1 MKVLAP
7 ARMCA
12 AALVIV
18 LPLAAIAI
26 AATMPAERHGTLVI
40 VRQRTSQSSSGTGPP
55 TPPLANGFATAA
67 YQPLIASLANQYG
80 VDPALIQAIIFAE
93 SSFDRYAV
101 SSQGAQGLM
110 QLMPM
115 TAARFAVRDAFD
127 PVENIRGGIQYVRFL
142 SDLFTNQL
150 ALILAAYNAGE
161 GAVIRHQGI
170 PPYAE
175 TQAYVERVLAYYRW
189 SKSVVFPSAAQS
201 ATENKQP

>member
-1 MKVLAP
+1 MKVLAR
-7 ARMCA
+7 ARMCVA
-12 AALVIV
+12 AMVIV
-18 LPLAAIAI
+18 LLLAAIALT
-26 AATMPAERHGTLVI
+26 ATMPAERHGTLVI
-40 VRQRTSQSSSGTGPP
+40 VRPGASRYPSGTALQMPP
-55 TPPLANGFATAA
+55 HMNGFAPAA

-110 QLMPM
+110 QLMPV

-189 SKSVVFPSAAQS
+189 SKSAVFPSAAQR
-201 ATENKQP
+201 ATENKQR